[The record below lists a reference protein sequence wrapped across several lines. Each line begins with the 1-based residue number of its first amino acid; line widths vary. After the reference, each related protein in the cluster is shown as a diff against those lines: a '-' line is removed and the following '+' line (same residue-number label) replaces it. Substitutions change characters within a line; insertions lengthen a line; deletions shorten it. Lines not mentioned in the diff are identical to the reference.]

1 MFEIIVKGG
10 PLMILIILC
19 SVIAAIVFIERF
31 HYLHRIQID
40 PDKFLAGIRNVIRRG
55 NMVEAIQ
62 ICDSTPGP
70 VAQILKDGLLRHEGK
85 KEEIKSA
92 MEDASISEIPLL
104 EKNIPILSTIAHIC
118 PLLGLLGTVAGM
130 IKCFQKIQEMGGIVN
145 PGDLAQGIWEALI
158 TTAAGLV
165 VAIPT
170 YVAFNFLINRVNSI
184 ILEVEKSCSEIIN
197 ILYEDSS
204 I

>member
-1 MFEIIVKGG
+1 
-10 PLMILIILC
+10 
-19 SVIAAIVFIERF
+19 
-31 HYLHRIQID
+31 
-40 PDKFLAGIRNVIRRG
+40 
-55 NMVEAIQ
+55 
-62 ICDSTPGP
+62 
-70 VAQILKDGLLRHEGK
+70 
-85 KEEIKSA
+85 
-92 MEDASISEIPLL
+92 
-104 EKNIPILSTIAHIC
+104 
-118 PLLGLLGTVAGM
+118 
-130 IKCFQKIQEMGGIVN
+130 MGGIVN